1 MLASV
6 GESIAACRFREG
18 LRTALAYAQETNRYL
33 NQEEPWKTR
42 ESDPAA
48 AARALYT
55 ALGAIEVLKLAFYP
69 YLPFSS
75 QQLHAHARPR
85 RRASMPGLER

>member
-1 MLASV
+1 V
-6 GESIAACRFREG
+6 
-18 LRTALAYAQETNRYL
+18 NRYL

-42 ESDPAA
+42 ETDRAA

-55 ALGAIEVLKLAFYP
+55 AISAIEALKLMLYP

-75 QQLHAHARPR
+75 ERLHAMLGHEDEIGDGGWGMTVPQ
-85 RRASMPGLER
+85 PGTALQEPKPLFKKLEIEVGK